1 MYLDLSTCSGN
12 YYRNGSLLPTPPNLL
27 YGSVLYNPLGGSATL
42 QPGSQNIVSANGYG
56 PTDLGIFKIIYSD
69 TGVVPIITLTYGPE
83 GQFLSTTTVSLIDT
97 SPNLAN
103 ISINPI
109 PASNVYIQIFGVYP
123 Q

>member
-1 MYLDLSTCSGN
+1 M
-12 YYRNGSLLPTPPNLL
+12 PTPPNLL
-27 YGSVLYNPLGGSATL
+27 YEPLGSTATL
-42 QPGSQNIVSANGYG
+42 QSGNLNITSASGYG
-56 PTDLGIFKIIYSD
+56 PTDLGIFNIQYTNI
-69 TGVVPIITLTYGPE
+69 GVVPIITLTYGPE
-83 GQFLSTTTVSLIDT
+83 GQFLSTSTVSLIDT